1 MDIIQNNPYRILG
14 VYANSPIKERLA
26 NHNRMKAFLKV
37 GKSVSSPLDLPK
49 YLSDIHRSDA
59 VVSDAN
65 AKLTLPKDQMLY
77 AQFWFIKLTQ
87 LDDVAFNHLIAGEI
101 DKADEIWQKKD
112 CFSSLQNR
120 ITSALIRGD
129 YGCAISCADFLYGNE
144 QYVKQFEESVV
155 GVENL
160 DCLSL
165 AFSFLD
171 LLCEEV
177 GADKLLPFTANV
189 EWKGHIRGIAVKP
202 LIACIQDAIDLSQ
215 KSKGKAVSVRFEAGK
230 KLMDTTK
237 DALTRL
243 KNILPTSDVQYQ
255 IIADKLAKEIL
266 QCGIDYFNNADDDDA
281 PSTAITLQKYALSI
295 AASSSM
301 KEKCRENVEKLSKV
315 GREYVVRN
323 ELERLTNNIKELRGE
338 TNPFC
343 FMEISN
349 VSKFVTE
356 CIPDIE
362 SIRQK
367 LGSSSDKLY
376 IKIAS
381 AVVSAAVNNI
391 VQIVNAYSRSGYISL
406 LSKDEIK
413 ELHSVLSDAIGTMKL
428 MRTID
433 MDDKTRVYY
442 LNQRSKLRNLYIDT
456 KEPSNKGWLIALA
469 VWIILGV
476 GIGAIRASNGGDFGA
491 GFIVSGF
498 VALILK
504 VFFDNIWNG

>member
-1 MDIIQNNPYRILG
+1 MEIIQNSPYRILG
-14 VYANSPIKERLA
+14 VYANSPTKERLA

-37 GKSVSSPLDLPK
+37 GKSVSFPLDLTK
-49 YLSDIHRSDA
+49 YISDIHRSDSMVA
-59 VVSDAN
+59 EAN

-77 AQFWFIKLTQ
+77 AQFWFIKLTP

-101 DKADEIWQKKD
+101 DKAEEIWQKRD
-112 CFSSLQNR
+112 CLSSLQNR

-129 YGCAISCADFLYGNE
+129 YSCAISCADLLYGNE

-155 GVENL
+155 GVGNL
-160 DCLSL
+160 DYLSL

-177 GADKLLPFTANV
+177 GADKLLSFTTND
-189 EWKGHIRGIAVKP
+189 EWKNHIRGKVTKP
-202 LIACIQDAIDLSQ
+202 LIDCIQDAIYLSQ
-215 KSKGKAVSVRFEAGK
+215 KSKGKAASARLEAGK
-230 KLMDTTK
+230 NLIGATK
-237 DALTRL
+237 EALTSL
-243 KNILPTSDVQYQ
+243 KNVLPMSDVQYQ

-281 PSTAITLQKYALSI
+281 PSTAMPLQKYALSI

-323 ELERLTNNIKELRGE
+323 ELERLTNNIKKLRGE
-338 TNPFC
+338 TFWVVG
-343 FMEISN
+343 ISN
-349 VSKFVTE
+349 VNEVVTE

-367 LGSSSDKLY
+367 LGNSSDELY

-381 AVVSAAVNNI
+381 AVVSAAVNVI
-391 VQIVNAYSRSGYISL
+391 VKIVNAYSREGYISL
-406 LSKDEIK
+406 LSEDDIK
-413 ELHSVLSDAIGTMKL
+413 ILHSTLSSAIDTMKL

-433 MDDKTRVYY
+433 MDYKTRNYY
-442 LNQRSKLRNLYIDT
+442 ENQRSQLRKLYLETR
-456 KEPSNKGWLIALA
+456 ESSSKGCLIAVA
-469 VWIILGV
+469 IWIILGV
-476 GIGAIRASNGGDFGA
+476 GIGAILASDGGDFVA
-491 GFIVSGF
+491 GFFISMF
-498 VALILK
+498 VALAVYAIRDFK
-504 VFFDNIWNG
+504 